1 MVSELVR
8 QVMTVALGCVVATFA
23 VGGLAAC
30 ANNDEQAIRAGITK
44 ELDAFK
50 NPTQA
55 SLSSVI
61 DKDNASIGEIRN
73 MGIDPYEFLARCFKG
88 FDYEIRVVKVSD
100 KTGTVQLHVKNKDLS
115 KAIEYANQ
123 QAQTPENLSTLVE
136 INSAEGQNGMVKKYV
151 EWFYAGIDATSD
163 VAEKDVTLKVTKGDD
178 GTWTV
183 DEDSIKELVT
193 ATYGGMSLGE

>member
-1 MVSELVR
+1 
-8 QVMTVALGCVVATFA
+8 
-23 VGGLAAC
+23 
-30 ANNDEQAIRAGITK
+30 
-44 ELDAFK
+44 
-50 NPTQA
+50 
-55 SLSSVI
+55 
-61 DKDNASIGEIRN
+61 

-88 FDYEIRVVKVSD
+88 FDYEIRDVKVSD
-100 KTGTVQLHVKNKDLS
+100 KTGTVALHVKNKDLS

>member
-1 MVSELVR
+1 MLILVCL
-8 QVMTVALGCVVATFA
+8 QDHV
-23 VGGLAAC
+23 
-30 ANNDEQAIRAGITK
+30 
-44 ELDAFK
+44 
-50 NPTQA
+50 
-55 SLSSVI
+55 LSSGRRGDDLNGKIRRPIQTAHPDLLPIADYQKIRLHHGPVI
-61 DKDNASIGEIRN
+61 
-73 MGIDPYEFLARCFKG
+73 
-88 FDYEIRVVKVSD
+88 
-100 KTGTVQLHVKNKDLS
+100 TVQLHVKNKDLS

-178 GTWTV
+178 GTWNV
-183 DEDSIKELVT
+183 DDDSIKELVT